1 MAMKDTYKIGSVI
14 NMQWYYNKYGNIELT
29 SDDGYDTLLLQ
40 TQDDVEIFCDM
51 YGLEYE
57 ELAIGDCDIVE
68 DMGYFYND

>member
-1 MAMKDTYKIGSVI
+1 
-14 NMQWYYNKYGNIELT
+14 MQWYYNKYGNIELT

-40 TQDDVEIFCDM
+40 TQDDVETFCDM

-68 DMGYFYND
+68 DMGYFYNDYK